1 MVFKGIIICLFF
13 YLTGTHTL
21 IARLPCET
29 KLQVTQ
35 TNRMYNINNELH
47 RQCINF

>member
-1 MVFKGIIICLFF
+1 MFRGIIICLFF

-21 IARLPCET
+21 IAQLPCQT

-35 TNRMYNINNELH
+35 TNRKYNINNESH
-47 RQCINF
+47 K